1 MLNQSCTLN
10 SAISYAQE
18 EFKKLDFN
26 KIKQSPIYLNMF
38 EYYLMGTYPPLK
50 AMYPISVEEVFKDAS
65 GVYNLYLHIPFCQ
78 QLCTFCHFA
87 KEINAK
93 NERIENYLDALHKEI
108 DMVAR
113 TLNEKAKIKT
123 IFFGGGTP
131 SILSASQIEKL
142 FTHLNQVFEI
152 SKETEITFELHPGVI
167 HQKDYEERIEMLK
180 ACGVNRWVSG
190 VQSMDDNVLKKLNRG
205 HTSRDVYELVN
216 ILTKHNIDNLS
227 LDLIYGLPYQTIENW
242 YDSITQLL
250 SAGVTK
256 YNIFPLMFKISDP
269 ITLHYLKEPNIFPSE
284 EQRYLMHFIA
294 EYLYFENGFTTGPI
308 FYYSKSS
315 LHSQQQ
321 KSKFEEIEEVN
332 LLPLGVSSF
341 GYVGHTQYNN
351 NLEMDEYI
359 STVNSGKLPVYLG
372 YSLNIEERMRRNIM
386 FSFRSNGINIPN
398 YIAKFGTH
406 PAQAFA
412 KEFDLLKKLNLI
424 MQEDDYIKLTKY
436 GTLFSDGISLLFVS
450 DTVKKCVMETNSQIQ
465 SHPLRRN
472 LLEKYDFSPIHRL
485 DHGSAKKQFNIPLL
499 NESSQ

>member
-10 SAISYAQE
+10 NAISYAQE
-18 EFKKLDFN
+18 EFKKLNFD

-93 NERIENYLDALHKEI
+93 NDRIENYLDALHKEI

-113 TLNEKAKIKT
+113 RLTEGARIKT

-131 SILSASQIEKL
+131 SILRAPQIEKL
-142 FTHLNQVFEI
+142 FTHLKQVFVI
-152 SKETEITFELHPGVI
+152 SEETEITFELHPGVI

-190 VQSMDDNVLKKLNRG
+190 VQSMDDKVLKKLNRG
-205 HTSRDVYELVN
+205 HTSSDVYELVN
-216 ILTKHNIDNLS
+216 ILTKCNIHNLS

-250 SAGVTK
+250 GAGVTK

-269 ITLHYLKEPNIFPSE
+269 ITLHYLKEPNIFPHE

-294 EYLYFENGFTTGPI
+294 EYLYLENGFTTGPI
-308 FYYSKSS
+308 FYYSRSP

-351 NLEMDEYI
+351 HLDINDYI
-359 STVNSGKLPVYLG
+359 STVNSGKIPVYLG
-372 YSLNIEERMRRNIM
+372 YSLDIKERMRRNIM
-386 FSFRSNGINIPN
+386 FSFRSDGINIPD
-398 YIAKFGTH
+398 YIAKFGVH
-406 PAQAFA
+406 PAQDFA
-412 KEFDLLKKLNLI
+412 KEFDLLKELNLI
-424 MQEDDYIKLTKY
+424 IQEDNYIKLTRH

-450 DTVKKCVMETNSQIQ
+450 NTVKKCVMETNSQNQ
-465 SHPLRRN
+465 SPHLRRN

-485 DHGSAKKQFNIPLL
+485 DQRSAEKQFQYPVI
-499 NESSQ
+499 E